1 VVNLPNYVETKRLLD
16 EIEAVA
22 DDLMANE
29 IEMFASLKAKYAEAV
44 DPDPFDVTALNV
56 LLRNVAVRKGY
67 DFDPRRDGGRVID
80 LPTKD

>member
-44 DPDPFDVTALNV
+44 DSDPFDVTALNV

>member
-1 VVNLPNYVETKRLLD
+1 MVNLPNYVEAKRLLG

-44 DPDPFDVTALNV
+44 DPDPFDVTVLNV

-80 LPTKD
+80 LPTKE

>member
-1 VVNLPNYVETKRLLD
+1 MINLPNYVETKRLLE

-22 DDLMANE
+22 DDLMPNE
-29 IEMFASLKAKYAEAV
+29 IEMYASLREKYAEAV

-67 DFDPRRDGGRVID
+67 DIDPRKDGGRVIT
-80 LPTKD
+80 LPTKE

>member
-1 VVNLPNYVETKRLLD
+1 MVNLPNYVETKRLLD

-44 DPDPFDVTALNV
+44 DSDPFDVTALNV